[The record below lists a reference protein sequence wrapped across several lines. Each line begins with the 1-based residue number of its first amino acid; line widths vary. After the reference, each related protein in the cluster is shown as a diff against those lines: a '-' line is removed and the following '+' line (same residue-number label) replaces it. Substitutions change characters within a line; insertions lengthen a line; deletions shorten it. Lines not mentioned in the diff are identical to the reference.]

1 MCTYV
6 ASLAGVEC
14 ARQARGRCRRGARTV
29 GLRAR
34 ARSIYPEV
42 AQYIYREIFLNS
54 AIGIVF
60 GYPAG
65 AALTFLLYYAIGFG
79 NIADISRFMWL
90 FPPVIIMIFTGLV
103 CLFLYRKIVT
113 VDMNDSLKA
122 VE

>member
-1 MCTYV
+1 M
-6 ASLAGVEC
+6 
-14 ARQARGRCRRGARTV
+14 
-29 GLRAR
+29 
-34 ARSIYPEV
+34 
-42 AQYIYREIFLNS
+42 
-54 AIGIVF
+54 F

>member
-1 MCTYV
+1 MVIYT
-6 ASLAGVEC
+6 L
-14 ARQARGRCRRGARTV
+14 TNI
-29 GLRAR
+29 
-34 ARSIYPEV
+34 SISERHREIATLMVLGYSDREV

-60 GYPAG
+60 GYSAG